1 MGTATTG
8 RTTTAAQRL
17 GRWVTALRYE
27 DLPPEAQRRI
37 GAALA
42 TPEFSRHFDAVMQAV
57 NGLESLSSMAEL
69 EPLLQKER
77 WRPSRWLLLVN

>member
-8 RTTTAAQRL
+8 TTTTAAQWLARC
-17 GRWVTALRYE
+17 VTALRYE
-27 DLPPEAQRRI
+27 DLIPEAQWRI

-42 TPEFSRHFDAVMQAV
+42 TPEFSRHFDAWQRVDAVMQAV

-69 EPLLQKER
+69 APLLQKE
-77 WRPSRWLLLVN
+77 

>member
-8 RTTTAAQRL
+8 RITTAAQRL
-17 GRWVTALRYE
+17 ARWVTALRYE
-27 DLPPEAQRRI
+27 DLTPEARGRI

-42 TPEFSRHFDAVMQAV
+42 TPNFSRHFDAVMQAV

-69 EPLLQKER
+69 EPLLQKE
-77 WRPSRWLLLVN
+77 